1 VNHSGSTIVY
11 VNIYSGPAAGCFL
24 YVYVNTYMTTLKHKE
39 YTDYIINSV
48 RVINP
53 HSAAEGRIAYVYAS
67 GFLASYLANI
77 LSEDPIALKEFER
90 HIKHLQDKP

>member
-1 VNHSGSTIVY
+1 MTL
-11 VNIYSGPAAGCFL
+11 YSGPAADCFI
-24 YVYVNTYMTTLKHKE
+24 YVYVNTYMTTIKHKE

-77 LSEDPIALKEFER
+77 LSEDPIAFKEFER
-90 HIKHLQDKP
+90 HIKLLQHKP